1 MNESYKIISS
11 SILFWFSQKKWFVYS
26 ILVSI
31 FLLNLSTPVG
41 LTIPAYHSLIIL
53 LLVFMLVTFEPI
65 PFPAIALLTLVLQVV
80 LGVAPPNVV
89 ASSFMN
95 DAVLFVMGSLMF
107 AIAIVHQGLDIR
119 LAKLIIKIFGK
130 SKRMFLAGLMTI
142 SAVLSSFLGEHTV
155 IAIMLPI
162 GLSVI
167 KNIDTQQNSLYRI
180 NAQKR
185 IFHQRETIFN
195 EVKKRTTIS
204 VESAAPFMPYISIKI
219 SFR

>member
-1 MNESYKIISS
+1 MNESYKVISS

-26 ILVSI
+26 VLISI

-80 LGVAPPNVV
+80 LGVAPPDVV

-119 LAKLIIKIFGK
+119 LAK
-130 SKRMFLAGLMTI
+130 
-142 SAVLSSFLGEHTV
+142 
-155 IAIMLPI
+155 
-162 GLSVI
+162 
-167 KNIDTQQNSLYRI
+167 
-180 NAQKR
+180 
-185 IFHQRETIFN
+185 
-195 EVKKRTTIS
+195 
-204 VESAAPFMPYISIKI
+204 
-219 SFR
+219 